1 MLPLSELP
9 VITLHNDSIGVIA
22 IMEHSISQAVC
33 TQLIEQADGYFSPVF
48 QTTLLEYLSELE
60 DHLTVFQQR
69 QPKLVCNTGAILLSL
84 GRSLLGSLIHLSS
97 RCFLGELFYAREGL
111 RGDTPEA
118 RYQDFLHRIL
128 IPRRDELLA
137 PSTELGRLVSNR
149 VSCSL
154 ASAAELLDRLAN
166 DLDLIETF
174 LGASIVS
181 VDDWQAD
188 QGDTH
193 NHGRTVA
200 VLTLNKNRKLVYKPH
215 SLENDV
221 IFSGLIQR
229 LNQTGGLRVPLRHLR
244 VLSRGIYGWQEYVSH
259 RPCAN
264 PEEADHYMYRL
275 GALIFL
281 AYLTSVCD
289 LHHEN
294 LIAQG
299 DAPILIDTE
308 TMFNNRNYLKAY
320 HRDSM
325 DPWNRFVVR
334 SVFATGLIPADLL
347 PGRSFER
354 KIGSG
359 VLAGLESEENAGP
372 VQMIVRP
379 GTDEM
384 GFSEVTIEPQKTVHA
399 NLSYLSD
406 KPLHPG
412 DYLDTVSDGFRNA
425 YQAVLTHR
433 DELLELADSG
443 FFAKG
448 VYRQLFRNTELYGKY
463 LAASYHPSYLGD
475 RKLRA
480 AVFGRLKGKEA
491 FYSPEHALLV
501 QSEVQQLLRDDVPYF
516 YASYSS
522 GALMSA
528 DGCVAEEFYGRTIEE
543 EFLESVQNMDEA
555 DCFRQLF
562 CLRRALTR
570 KGKQPARYY
579 PVSPEAFSAA
589 EQTAQI
595 SALTD
600 WIVELRERYFRVPF
614 GKKELPLYLSN
625 VPGTRDILLMPEPAL
640 LYSGIGSTLFYYQYA
655 TVRKRGYALFEA
667 MLRSVSSPD
676 SLLLTPLMLSGSD
689 HSIGVFNGQGS
700 SLYLF
705 LYLYRATEEAR
716 YLRAAE
722 QLCDRMISIADACG
736 DTWDVIGGY
745 AGVVIFCLNAG
756 RQLTAFPGLRV
767 LAERC
772 GELLYQTYRRGQLTE
787 QTGFAHGYAGAST
800 ALILLS
806 DATGREDYYAAGIE
820 LMRWESG
827 KFNPERNSWDTTDGY
842 RVGMNA
848 WCYGAPG
855 ILIARELA
863 RPCVKDADR
872 ALVEGDI
879 ELALRC
885 TKEAVASG
893 EDRPLLCHGLA
904 GNLSVLQWYAK
915 RTGDLSA
922 ARAAEQGVSRLLRIL
937 QDSGVQ
943 MRDSTNSLQISFMDG
958 LTGLGYCLLQQ
969 LQPEIPSVL
978 ALEIP

>member
-1 MLPLSELP
+1 MIQQEAQ
-9 VITLHNDSIGVIA
+9 A
-22 IMEHSISQAVC
+22 ISAKLVK
-33 TQLIEQADGYFSPVF
+33 QADGYFSPVF
-48 QTTLLEYLSELE
+48 QTTLSEYLSELE
-60 DHLTVFQQR
+60 DHLTAFRQR
-69 QPKLVCNTGAILLSL
+69 RPKVACNTGAIFLSL
-84 GRSLLGSLIHLSS
+84 GRSLLSSLIHLCS
-97 RCFLGELFYAREGL
+97 RCFLGELFYARENL
-111 RGDTPEA
+111 LGDTPEA

-128 IPRRDELLA
+128 LPRREELLA

-154 ASAAELLDRLAN
+154 AAASELLDRLAN
-166 DLDLIETF
+166 DLDLIGTF
-174 LGASIVS
+174 LGASVVS
-181 VDDWQAD
+181 IDDWQAD

-200 VLTLNKNRKLVYKPH
+200 ILTLNGNRKLVYKPH

-221 IFSGLIQR
+221 IFAELIQWLNRTER
-229 LNQTGGLRVPLRHLR
+229 LSLPLRHLR
-244 VLSRGIYGWQEYVSH
+244 VLSRGAYGWQEYVSH
-259 RPCAN
+259 RPCAG
-264 PEEADHYMYRL
+264 PKEADHYMYRL

-289 LHHEN
+289 LHYEN
-294 LIAQG
+294 LVADG

-325 DPWNRFVVR
+325 NPWDRFVLR

-399 NLSYLSD
+399 NLPYLSD

-412 DYLDTVSDGFRNA
+412 DYLDTVSDGFRDA

-433 DELLELADSG
+433 DELLELANSG

-448 VYRQLFRNTELYGKY
+448 VYRQLFRNTELYAKY

-475 RKLRA
+475 RKLRT
-480 AVFGRLKGKEA
+480 AVFGRLKGKEG

-501 QSEVQQLLRDDVPYF
+501 QSEVRQMLRDDVPYF
-516 YASYSS
+516 YTAYSS
-522 GALMSA
+522 RALMSA

-543 EFLESVQNMDEA
+543 EFLESVQSMDEA

-570 KGKQPARYY
+570 KGKQSARYY
-579 PVSPEAFSAA
+579 PVSPEVFSAA
-589 EQTAQI
+589 EQAAQI

-625 VPGTRDILLMPEPAL
+625 VPGTRDVLLMPEPAL

-655 TVRKRGYALFEA
+655 AVRKRGYALFEA

-676 SLLLTPLMLSGSD
+676 SLLLTPLMLAGSE
-689 HSIGVFNGQGS
+689 HSIGVFNGQCS

-705 LYLYRATEEAR
+705 LYLYRSTEDAR

-722 QLCDRMISIADACG
+722 QLCDRIISLADACG

-745 AGVVIFCLNAG
+745 AGVVIFCLNAS
-756 RQLTAFPGLRV
+756 RRLTAFPGLRV

-772 GELLYQTYRRGQLTE
+772 GELLYQAYSKGQLSE

-806 DATGREDYYAAGIE
+806 GANGREDYYAAGIE

-827 KFNPERNSWDTTDGY
+827 KYNPERNSWDTTDGY

-863 RPCVKDADR
+863 RPFVKDDDR
-872 ALVEGDI
+872 APVEHDI
-879 ELALRC
+879 ALALRC
-885 TKEAVASG
+885 TADAVVSW

-922 ARAAEQGVSRLLRIL
+922 ARAVEQGVSRLLRL
-937 QDSGVQ
+937 LREKGVK

-958 LTGLGYCLLQQ
+958 LSGLGYCLLQQ
-969 LQPEIPSVL
+969 LNPDIPSVL